1 MQYKLCNFSLFD
13 DLQGYDGGILSV
25 GQWVAVDYDKKFYI
39 GKITAI
45 ELLILDSQE
54 EMVDITYLSKSKN
67 GKYKWPKRK
76 DTDIVSP
83 DLIFCTKPRLREEGL
98 EFCLENEDFITKQFQ
113 NYKNDL
119 NE

>member
-1 MQYKLCNFSLFD
+1 M
-13 DLQGYDGGILSV
+13 QGYDGGILSV
-25 GQWVAVDYDKKFYI
+25 GQWVAVDYNKKFYI

-67 GKYKWPKRK
+67 GKY
-76 DTDIVSP
+76 TVIDIVSP

-98 EFCLENEDFITKQFQ
+98 EFCLENEDFITKQSQ
-113 NYKNDL
+113 NYKNNL
-119 NE
+119 HE

>member
-1 MQYKLCNFSLFD
+1 MIWRRL
-13 DLQGYDGGILSV
+13 
-25 GQWVAVDYDKKFYI
+25 KKRERTTFVPP
-39 GKITAI
+39 A
-45 ELLILDSQE
+45 
-54 EMVDITYLSKSKN
+54 SK
-67 GKYKWPKRK
+67 KYKWPKRK

-98 EFCLENEDFITKQFQ
+98 EFCLENEGFITKQFQ

>member
-67 GKYKWPKRK
+67 GKYKWPKK
-76 DTDIVSP
+76 KSQ
-83 DLIFCTKPRLREEGL
+83 TKLVQ
-98 EFCLENEDFITKQFQ
+98 I
-113 NYKNDL
+113 
-119 NE
+119 